1 MFGISVFAGIGYVA
15 WTATPLGKTSISAW
29 LIKRWGELA
38 EKFKQNFDKEKIKA
52 ELKKLKY
59 DDHVLL
65 WKITRLNL
73 MLKALENKL
82 DDETQKKWEKL
93 EKELQSTDVA
103 KRADLSALEG
113 IVFETINSKI

>member
-1 MFGISVFAGIGYVA
+1 
-15 WTATPLGKTSISAW
+15 
-29 LIKRWGELA
+29 
-38 EKFKQNFDKEKIKA
+38 
-52 ELKKLKY
+52 
-59 DDHVLL
+59 
-65 WKITRLNL
+65 